1 MGDENNGDSDDVKW
15 DVDIDGND
23 DDGHGDNRDGDINE
37 DGGN

>member
-23 DDGHGDNRDGDINE
+23 DVHGYNRHGDSNE